1 MDVVADVAEA
11 TMPSVGYLLAGESST
26 GSCWAFDEKMLVT
39 SAHVVEDIGFAECQV
54 RIGGRLVVGKVT
66 GMDHRTDIAVLK
78 VSEKFSPLKIQEL
91 VRIGETCI
99 SVGSPLG
106 YVNSVTLGIVSAI
119 GRSLELDDQSV
130 LEDLLQTDAAINP
143 GSSGGPV
150 LNLRGEVIGVS
161 TRSHQSAQGMH
172 YAVSAKTI
180 RFVTD
185 ILRKSK
191 TVVYAK
197 IGALLAEDMDKSGTV
212 RVKVVRP
219 NRESSPLRIR
229 DEIVA
234 IEKRPIVKRVD
245 VLLAMA
251 EFGNAKDIRVDVVRE
266 GVAKTL
272 KIRNLREED

>member
-1 MDVVADVAEA
+1 
-11 TMPSVGYLLAGESST
+11 
-26 GSCWAFDEKMLVT
+26 
-39 SAHVVEDIGFAECQV
+39 
-54 RIGGRLVVGKVT
+54 
-66 GMDHRTDIAVLK
+66 
-78 VSEKFSPLKIQEL
+78 
-91 VRIGETCI
+91 
-99 SVGSPLG
+99 
-106 YVNSVTLGIVSAI
+106 VTLGIVSAI
-119 GRSLELDDQSV
+119 GRSLELEDQSV

-197 IGALLAEDMDKSGTV
+197 IGALLAEEMDKSGTV

-234 IEKRPIVKRVD
+234 IEKRSIVKRVD